1 MKNIFYCL
9 LIIPFISC
17 SSLESDAEKVC
28 DIMTQSAELMPE
40 VMQLTMG
47 SMLGSEESKKE
58 AELKV
63 KELTEIIESSAL
75 QMEAIKKKYDEDE
88 FQEYLLA
95 NCDTAKSLAKM
106 GEALE
111 DIDNL

>member
-1 MKNIFYCL
+1 MKKL
-9 LIIPFISC
+9 TLVLIISFISC

-28 DIMTQSAELMPE
+28 DIMTETAKLMPE
-40 VMQLTMG
+40 VMQLTMS

-63 KELTEIIESSAL
+63 KELTELIESSAL

-95 NCDTAKSLAKM
+95 TCETAKSLAKM

-111 DIDNL
+111 GIDDF